1 MQLPGRLGLA
11 TLGDLLG
18 RLHRER
24 ATGTLELV
32 EAQGPSAGRKHR
44 IHWDG
49 GLVSGVETTLGV
61 PRLGDI
67 LQSQGFLGEES
78 LRKLARRIS
87 QLPGKMSGDLLVEE
101 GRVTREAV
109 GAALRRQVRLRLD
122 AMFVLCDAFVRFH
135 VARQRAASVPL
146 SPHEFLH
153 GRPRARA
160 ATERSERESSERS
173 RRAAH
178 VRREHAKNEALAIL
192 GLAPDADR
200 QAVLRAFRKLASISH
215 PDRHPTAGSAEKAAL
230 MRRFAEISQAYHLLV
245 A

>member
-32 EAQGPSAGRKHR
+32 EAKGPSAGRRHR
-44 IHWDG
+44 VHWEG
-49 GLVSGVETTLGV
+49 GLVSGVETQLGV
-61 PRLGDI
+61 PRIGDI
-67 LQSQGFLGEES
+67 LQSQGFVGDET
-78 LRKLARRIS
+78 LRKLARRITE
-87 QLPGKMSGDLLVEE
+87 LPGRLAGDLLVEE
-101 GRVTREAV
+101 GRVSRQVVSAAV
-109 GAALRRQVRLRLD
+109 RRQVRLKLD
-122 AMFVLCDAFVRFH
+122 ALFSICDAFVRFH
-135 VARQRAASVPL
+135 VVSQRGASVPL
-146 SPHEFLH
+146 SPREFLH

-160 ATERSERESSERS
+160 ADEQKKQATNDRA
-173 RRAAH
+173 RRAAEA
-178 VRREHAKNEALAIL
+178 RRDRARSEALAIL
-192 GLAPDADR
+192 GLGPDANR
-200 QAVLRAFRKLASISH
+200 EAVQRAFRKLASVAH

>member
-32 EAQGPSAGRKHR
+32 EAKGPTAGRKHR
-44 IHWDG
+44 IHWEG
-49 GLVSGVETTLGV
+49 GLVSSVETSLGV

-67 LQSQGFLGEES
+67 LQSQGFVGEEA

-87 QLPGKMSGDLLVEE
+87 ELPGRMSGELLVEE
-101 GRVTREAV
+101 GRVSREAV

-135 VARQRAASVPL
+135 VARQRSASVPL
-146 SPHEFLH
+146 SPREFLH

-160 ATERSERESSERS
+160 NEERVERTSAERA
-173 RRAAH
+173 RRASSA
-178 VRREHAKNEALAIL
+178 RRERAKSEALAIL
-192 GLAPDADR
+192 GLGPDADR
-200 QAVLRAFRKLASISH
+200 EAVQRAFRKLAGSAH
-215 PDRHPTAGSAEKAAL
+215 PDRYPAADSAEKAAL

>member
-44 IHWDG
+44 IHWEG
-49 GLVSGVETTLGV
+49 GLVSGVETSLGV

-67 LQSQGFLGEES
+67 LQSQGFVGEEA

-87 QLPGKMSGDLLVEE
+87 ELPGRMSGELLVQE
-101 GRVTREAV
+101 GNVSREAV
-109 GAALRRQVRLRLD
+109 GAALRRQIRLRLD

-135 VARQRAASVPL
+135 VARQRSASVPL
-146 SPHEFLH
+146 SPREFLH

-160 ATERSERESSERS
+160 NQERVEHDAERA
-173 RRAAH
+173 RRAGLA
-178 VRREHAKNEALAIL
+178 RRERARSEALAIL

-200 QAVLRAFRKLASISH
+200 EAVQRAFRKLAVKAH
-215 PDRHPTAGSAEKAAL
+215 PDRHPTADSAEKAAL
-230 MRRFAEISQAYHLLV
+230 MRRFAELSQAYHLLV